1 MKIKTFENALVNPAV
16 AAEIE
21 ALNVEIKDLKESL
34 KLTIDVLKDTVYAL
48 RSLKEQRLIDAE
60 YNLLK

>member
-21 ALNVEIKDLKESL
+21 ALHMEVKDLKESL

-48 RSLKEQRLIDAE
+48 RSFREQRLINAE
-60 YNLLK
+60 RIIY

>member
-48 RSLKEQRLIDAE
+48 RSFKEQRLIDAE
-60 YNLLK
+60 YNLIK